1 MPANILIVYT
11 GGTIGM
17 VNDKETGSLVP
28 FDFGKIEE
36 RIPELQ
42 SFSCGIDFISF
53 KPLIDSSD
61 VTTALWNQLA
71 QTIYDNQSKYGA
83 IIILHGTD
91 TMAYTASAL
100 SFMLEGKHVPILLT
114 GSQLPIGAVR
124 TDARNNLITT
134 VEIACQLIQKNITLN
149 EVCICFD
156 DLLLRGNRCEK
167 YTSSRFYAFRSENF
181 PPLADAGTEIEFHAE
196 LFLSQPDAP
205 LRIQPLLQVPVW
217 LIKIHPSMNL
227 QFMTDCLQVNNH
239 VGLPSAILL
248 ETFGAGNAPTD
259 KDFEAFVKFAIA
271 KNIVVVN
278 VSQCIGGAVEPGKYA
293 GSYRLH
299 QLGVI
304 NGHDLTTEAALA
316 KLMYLFSKGLP
327 PQQVAQQMEV
337 ALRGEM
343 DSN

>member
-1 MPANILIVYT
+1 MPSNILIVYT

-17 VNDKETGSLVP
+17 VHDKDTGSLVP
-28 FDFGKIEE
+28 FDFGKIED
-36 RIPELQ
+36 RIPELK
-42 SFSCGIDFISF
+42 SFSCAIDFISYH
-53 KPLIDSSD
+53 PLIDSSD
-61 VTTALWNQLA
+61 VTTTLWNQLA
-71 QTIYDNQSKYGA
+71 QTIYDNQINYGA

-100 SFMLEGKHVPILLT
+100 SFMLEGKHVPVLLT

-134 VEIACQLIQKNITLN
+134 VEIACQLIQKNIALN

-167 YTSSRFYAFRSENF
+167 FTSSRFYAFRSENF
-181 PPLADAGTEIEFHAE
+181 PALADAGTEIEFHPE
-196 LFLSQPDAP
+196 LFLAIPTQS
-205 LRIQPLLQVPVW
+205 LRIQPLLHIPVW

-227 QFMTDCLQVNNH
+227 EFMMACLNAQNNAS
-239 VGLPSAILL
+239 LPKAILL

-259 KDFEAFVKFAIA
+259 KRFEEFVSDAIA
-271 KNIVVVN
+271 KNMVVVN

-316 KLMYLFSKGLP
+316 KLMYLFSKGLESK
-327 PQQVAQQMEV
+327 QVALQMEIS
-337 ALRGEM
+337 LRGEM
-343 DSN
+343 DLR